1 MKVKE
6 HEDKDDAIGR
16 SSPCLSTASQI
27 SSVSVASGSK
37 QKREQS
43 PGRHGRDPAS
53 LLASELVQLH
63 MQLEEKRRAIEAQK
77 KKMEALSA
85 RQRLKLGKAAFLPVA
100 GALYKGVLSAQRGG
114 V

>member
-1 MKVKE
+1 TGSSQKTTT
-6 HEDKDDAIGR
+6 DA
-16 SSPCLSTASQI
+16 SESCPAPLTTW
-27 SSVSVASGSK
+27 K

-77 KKMEALSA
+77 KKMETALEA
-85 RQRLKLGKAAFLPVA
+85 WQGCVPAC
-100 GALYKGVLSAQRGG
+100 GEEGQG
-114 V
+114 